1 MWPWPWTIAEH
12 VRGEAMRQDKGMLK
26 GERRINRQCELRSQ
40 SVVEEDGPR
49 ERERWARVDESC
61 ELTI

>member
-1 MWPWPWTIAEH
+1 
-12 VRGEAMRQDKGMLK
+12 MRQDKGMLK